1 MSKNFWFR
9 VGGECEGARADGFPF
24 VPAEGLPDDAGLA
37 FPLAS
42 RPPLSDGGVPFPDVP
57 GLRERGDFDRSDAG
71 RRYEDGDAGDAGD
84 AGDRTSPREASP
96 EAKMDLRRFKRCVKA
111 FCGGKKVGK

>member
-1 MSKNFWFR
+1 MNELLGTF
-9 VGGECEGARADGFPF
+9 
-24 VPAEGLPDDAGLA
+24 
-37 FPLAS
+37 
-42 RPPLSDGGVPFPDVP
+42 
-57 GLRERGDFDRSDAG
+57 
-71 RRYEDGDAGDAGD
+71 GDAGDAGD